1 MVSGLLM
8 FCRFSTSE
16 LVLELKSHQRQVL
29 MIVLNFSMLSSMG
42 VRLMV
47 VMLWQHFEYIYLQI
61 HLMSNSV
68 FIDNSLGS
76 RHPPAFF
83 ALAFYLCM

>member
-29 MIVLNFSMLSSMG
+29 MMLSSMG

-83 ALAFYLCM
+83 AHAFYLCM